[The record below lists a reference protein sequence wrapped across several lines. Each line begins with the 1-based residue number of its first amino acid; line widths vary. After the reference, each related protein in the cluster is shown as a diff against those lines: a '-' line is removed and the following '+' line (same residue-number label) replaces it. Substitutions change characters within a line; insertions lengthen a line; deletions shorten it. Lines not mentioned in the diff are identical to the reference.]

1 MGYGCKPTCNWIN
14 TLSCFKGA
22 SLKINEY
29 LLVFGASG
37 NTGTLAVQ
45 IGKRI
50 GAKIIAVSK
59 DDWIRDFGV
68 DYISL

>member
-1 MGYGCKPTCNWIN
+1 MTASLPVIGL
-14 TLSCFKGA
+14 TLYHALKET

-45 IGKRI
+45 IGKRM
-50 GAKIIAVSK
+50 GAKVIAVSK
-59 DDWIRDFGV
+59 DDWIRDFGA
-68 DYISL
+68 DYISI

>member
-1 MGYGCKPTCNWIN
+1 MTASLPVIGL
-14 TLSCFKGA
+14 TLYHALKET

-45 IGKRI
+45 IGKRMGARLLQFQKMI
-50 GAKIIAVSK
+50 G
-59 DDWIRDFGV
+59 
-68 DYISL
+68 